1 MNGKDRSSAVITV
14 LSLIGFMVAAY
25 LTYVYYNQA
34 ETSFCVTGSSCDIVR
49 FSGYSSIDGIP
60 VSLIGLVG
68 YFGLFIITVS
78 NISERT
84 KWLTLYFISLPGLVY
99 SIYLTYVEVFVLKAI
114 CSFCLLSAIVITAIF
129 ILILFKKPIDLR
141 ANVSKIIPIS
151 IFIVVLVIL
160 GSFFFNNSGELRA
173 TTANNYQLGLAIHL
187 REIGATMYGSFQCP
201 HCLAQKHFFGTAFN
215 FINYVEC
222 DPKGKNS
229 NPSLCISKGVTSY
242 PTWEIGGKYYLGAK
256 SLRELARISGYNY
269 EKTQNQK

>member
-49 FSGYSSIDGIP
+49 LSGYSSIDGIP
-60 VSLIGLVG
+60 VPLIGLVG

-84 KWLTLYFISLPGLVY
+84 KWLTLYFISLPGLVF

-173 TTANNYQLGLAIHL
+173 TTANSYQVGLAIHL

-229 NPSLCISKGVTSY
+229 DPSLCISKSVTSY

-256 SLRELARISGYNY
+256 SLKELARISGYSND
-269 EKTQNQK
+269 KKQDQN

>member
-1 MNGKDRSSAVITV
+1 MNGKDRSRAVIIV
-14 LSLIGFMVAAY
+14 LSFIGFIVAAY
-25 LTYVYYNQA
+25 LTYVYYNEA
-34 ETSFCVTGSSCDIVR
+34 ETRFCVTGSSCDIVR
-49 FSGYSSIDGIP
+49 LSGYSSIDGIP

-78 NISERT
+78 NISDRI
-84 KWLTLYFISLPGLVY
+84 KWLALYFISLPGLVF
-99 SIYLTYVEVFVLKAI
+99 SIYLTYIEVFVLNAI
-114 CSFCLLSAIVITAIF
+114 CSFCLLSAIIITVIF
-129 ILILFKKPIDLR
+129 ILILIEKPIGLR
-141 ANVSKIIPIS
+141 VNVSKILPIS
-151 IFIVVLVIL
+151 IFIIILVIL
-160 GSFFFNNSGELRA
+160 GSLFFNNSGELRA
-173 TTANNYQLGLAIHL
+173 TTANNYQVGLAIHL

-256 SLRELARISGYNY
+256 SLNELARISGYNDDN
-269 EKTQNQK
+269 TQIQD